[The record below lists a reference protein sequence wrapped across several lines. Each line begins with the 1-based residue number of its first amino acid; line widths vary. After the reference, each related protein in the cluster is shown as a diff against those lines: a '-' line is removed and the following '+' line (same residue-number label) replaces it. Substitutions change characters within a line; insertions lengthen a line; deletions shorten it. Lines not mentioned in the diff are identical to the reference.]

1 MVPAEVMMA
10 KQILS
15 RLGDYSAM
23 AEDDDVVDNVRA
35 LAGLLVS
42 LGNQKSR
49 KNSLSL
55 VFTTIYTYHILH

>member
-1 MVPAEVMMA
+1 MERKEVIVPAEVMMA

-23 AEDDDVVDNVRA
+23 AEEDDVISNIRA

-42 LGNQKSR
+42 LGNQR
-49 KNSLSL
+49 YLQNPTLL
-55 VFTTIYTYHILH
+55 CFYVYL